1 MHEWVTAIRLCRAE
15 YSTHALRPA
24 AARYVGQKA
33 SMIYRATE
41 DLRVVQIPLGYTMIE
56 ITVRYLGFVMPFC
69 SRSTL
74 ASSCGPGANQA
85 LPA

>member
-1 MHEWVTAIRLCRAE
+1 
-15 YSTHALRPA
+15 
-24 AARYVGQKA
+24 
-33 SMIYRATE
+33 MIYRATE